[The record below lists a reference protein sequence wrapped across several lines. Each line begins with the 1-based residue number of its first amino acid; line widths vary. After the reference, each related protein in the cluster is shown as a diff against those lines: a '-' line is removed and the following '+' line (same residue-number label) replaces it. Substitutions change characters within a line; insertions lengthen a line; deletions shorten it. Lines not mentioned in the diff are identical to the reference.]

1 MFTTFVAPGAAHHLG
16 PVLSFVIPT
25 PNGGGIFLRITA
37 GQIPSGG
44 SLQATADQPDYR
56 NPRVL
61 GIVNLIKVI

>member
-37 GQIPSGG
+37 GQIHSGG
-44 SLQATADQPDYR
+44 VCRQQQTSQITEIRASWNSQSY
-56 NPRVL
+56 
-61 GIVNLIKVI
+61 